1 LALEGNEGAKAMRR
15 LVLAIVLIIVA
26 ATIFAIPYVVDII
39 EASQP

>member
-15 LVLAIVLIIVA
+15 LVLAIVLIIVT
-26 ATIFAIPYVVDII
+26 ATIFGIPYVVDII

>member
-1 LALEGNEGAKAMRR
+1 MRR

-26 ATIFAIPYVVDII
+26 AMIFAIPYVVDII